1 MKGQTEIK
9 SAQYLKRWY
18 SFRIFSCC
26 VGQSCAWS
34 QLTEI
39 DSDSAKKR
47 GLIPIPFPAEH
58 CHAES
63 IPTAIPVNSVA

>member
-9 SAQYLKRWY
+9 LTQYLKSWY
-18 SFRIFSCC
+18 SFRIFRIVWDRLVLDPSWLK
-26 VGQSCAWS
+26 SIPIP
-34 QLTEI
+34 L
-39 DSDSAKKR
+39 KKL

-63 IPTAIPVNSVA
+63 IPTAIPVN